1 MRLVL
6 LLTGL
11 ALYFLAIL
19 IEIEIIDGNNFQSF
33 VSVDNQIADILISIV
48 IILIIVFGYYLL
60 SPATNFYFIPFKKD
74 LLTLLP
80 L

>member
-60 SPATNFYFIPFKKD
+60 SPATNFILYRLKKIE
-74 LLTLLP
+74 
-80 L
+80 